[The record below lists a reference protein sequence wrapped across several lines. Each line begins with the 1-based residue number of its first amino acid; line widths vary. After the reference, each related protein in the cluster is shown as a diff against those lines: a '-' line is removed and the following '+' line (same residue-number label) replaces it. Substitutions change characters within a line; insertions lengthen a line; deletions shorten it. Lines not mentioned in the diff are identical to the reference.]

1 MTRHLLLLPS
11 LLALVAA
18 QAPMSSPAPA
28 LDAMLN
34 TTALTPAD
42 PAAINTMC
50 DGYLSRVA
58 AMRTALEQ
66 ETGRATLAT
75 FQRFDDIV
83 AVLGAAQGDAG
94 LLAEVAPDEP
104 RREAARSCQT
114 RVNEAGTALQLSRP
128 VYDRLK
134 AVPLA
139 GADAETGF
147 VLKRTLAE
155 FDRAGVSR
163 DEATRAR
170 VAALNKRLSELD
182 VRLEANIANSR
193 GIVKA
198 DPAELAG
205 LPADYIAAHRPGAD
219 GKVALST
226 DYPDYMPVMSYARSD
241 ALRRRMYEAFLT
253 RAWPQNDAVLGEM
266 FTVRDQLAKVL
277 GRPNYATVALENKMV
292 NTPAKAAAFIDQGV
306 TAGDRYARRDLATL
320 VARLR
325 KDQPAAADIA
335 PWQTGYYGQL
345 VRKEQYAVDPQ
356 QVRQYFA
363 YNDVRDGMLQLTRD
377 LMGVDIRP
385 WKTAT
390 WDPSVEAYEMLEGGK
405 VIGRFF
411 FDTHPRPG
419 KYSHANVVPLR
430 MGVAGRVI
438 PMAALVTNFP
448 AGDHSTG
455 LMEHRDVE
463 TFLHEYGH
471 LIHVML
477 SGKVHHASS
486 GMGNVEWDFIEAPS
500 QMLENFVWDYDTLAR
515 FAKDAKGNVIPRD
528 LVERMNRARYFGEA
542 LGDRRQF
549 GMSNVSLGYH
559 LGPPQPD
566 LTAQFV
572 TLMDRYGLPK
582 TAAGVHPQAS
592 FGHLGG
598 YSAYYYTYMWSK
610 TIATDLWTRFEREGL
625 RNPAVARAYRD
636 QVLAPGGSRPAAVLV
651 QDFLGRPLSLD
662 AYAARLAKG
671 Q

>member
-1 MTRHLLLLPS
+1 MTRRLLLLPS
-11 LLALVAA
+11 LLALAAA
-18 QAPMSSPAPA
+18 QAPAPAPA
-28 LDAMLN
+28 TDKMLA

-42 PAAINTMC
+42 PAAVNALC
-50 DGYLSRVA
+50 DAYLSRVA
-58 AMRTALEQ
+58 ALRTALEK
-66 ETGRATLAT
+66 ETGKATLAD
-75 FQRFDDIV
+75 FRRFDDI
-83 AVLGAAQGDAG
+83 AALLGAAQGDSN
-94 LLAEVAPDEP
+94 LIAEVAADEP
-104 RREAARSCQT
+104 RREAGRTCQT
-114 RVNEAGTALQLSRP
+114 RATEAATGVQLSRP

-139 GADAETGF
+139 GADAET
-147 VLKRTLAE
+147 VHVVRRTLAD

-163 DEATRAR
+163 DAATRTQ
-170 VAALNKRLSELD
+170 VAALNKRISELE
-182 VRLEANIANSR
+182 VRLEANIANGR
-193 GIVKA
+193 RTVKA
-198 DPAELAG
+198 DPGELGG
-205 LPADYIAAHRPGAD
+205 LPADFVAAHKPGAD
-219 GKVALST
+219 GKVELST
-226 DYPDYMPVMSYARSD
+226 DYPDYMPVMSYATSD
-241 ALRRRMYEAFLT
+241 ALRRRLFEAFQN
-253 RAWPQNDAVLGEM
+253 RAWPQNDVVMTEL
-266 FTVRDQLAKVL
+266 FTTRDRLAKLL

-292 NTPAKAAAFIDQGV
+292 DTPAKAAAFIDRGV
-306 TAGDRYARRDLATL
+306 TAGDRYARRDLGKL
-320 VARLR
+320 VDRLR
-325 KDQPAAADIA
+325 KDQPGATDIA
-335 PWQTGYYGQL
+335 QWQTGYYGQL

-363 YNDVRDGMLQLTRD
+363 YDDVRDGVLQLTRD
-377 LMGVDIRP
+377 LMQVEIRP

-390 WDPSVEAYEMLEGGK
+390 WDPSVEAYEMLDGGQ
-405 VIGRFF
+405 VIGRFY

-430 MGVAGRVI
+430 AGVAGRVI

-471 LIHVML
+471 LIHVLL
-477 SGKVHHASS
+477 SGKVQYASS
-486 GMGNVEWDFIEAPS
+486 NMGNIEWDFIEAPS

-528 LVERMNRARYFGEA
+528 LVARMNRARYFGEA

-549 GMSNVSLGYH
+549 GFSNASLGFH

-566 LTAQFV
+566 LTAQYV
-572 TLMDRYGLPK
+572 TLVDRYALPP
-582 TAAGVHPQAS
+582 TPAGVHPQAG

-598 YSAYYYTYMWSK
+598 YSAYYHTYMWSK
-610 TIATDLWTRFEREGL
+610 TIALDLWTRFEREGL
-625 RNPAVARAYRD
+625 RNPAVARAYREE
-636 QVLAPGGSRPAAVLV
+636 VLAPGASKPAATLV

-662 AYAARLAKG
+662 AYTARLAKG

>member
-1 MTRHLLLLPS
+1 MTRRLLLLPS
-11 LLALVAA
+11 LFVLAAA
-18 QAPMSSPAPA
+18 QAPVPAT
-28 LDAMLN
+28 DAMLN

-42 PAAINTMC
+42 PAAVNALC
-50 DGYLSRVA
+50 DSYLARIA
-58 AMRTALEQ
+58 TLRTALEQ
-66 ETGRATLAT
+66 EKGKATLAT
-75 FQRFDDIV
+75 YRRFDDI
-83 AVLGAAQGDAG
+83 AALIGAAQGDSG
-94 LLAEVAPDEP
+94 LIAEVAPDEA
-104 RREAARSCQT
+104 RRDAARACQT
-114 RVNEAGTALQLSRP
+114 RVDEASTALQLSRP

-139 GADAETGF
+139 GADAET
-147 VLKRTLAE
+147 VHVVTRTLGG

-163 DEATRAR
+163 DAATRTQ
-170 VAALNKRLSELD
+170 VAALNKRISELQ
-182 VRLEANIANSR
+182 VKQEANIANGR
-193 GIVKA
+193 RTVKA
-198 DPAELAG
+198 EPGELDG
-205 LPADYIAAHRPGAD
+205 LPADFIAAHKPGAD
-219 GKVALST
+219 GKVELST
-226 DYPDYMPVMSYARSD
+226 DYPDYMPVMSYAKSD
-241 ALRRRMYEAFLT
+241 ALRHRLFDAFQN
-253 RAWPQNDAVLGEM
+253 RAWPQNDAVLTEL
-266 FTVRDQLAKVL
+266 FTTRDQLAKLL

-325 KDQPAAADIA
+325 KDQPTATDIGQ
-335 PWQTGYYGQL
+335 WQIGYYGQL
-345 VRKEQYAVDPQ
+345 VRKEQYALDPQ

-363 YNDVRDGMLQLTRD
+363 YDDVRDGMLQLTRD
-377 LMGVDIRP
+377 LMGVEIRP

-390 WDPSVEAYEMLEGGK
+390 WDPSVEAYEMLDGGE
-405 VIGRFF
+405 VIGRFY

-430 MGVAGRVI
+430 AGVAGRVV

-448 AGDHSTG
+448 AGDHSAG

-477 SGKVHHASS
+477 SGKVQYASS
-486 GMGNVEWDFIEAPS
+486 NMGNIEWDFIEAPS

-515 FAKDAKGNVIPRD
+515 FARDAKGNVIPRD

-549 GMSNVSLGYH
+549 GFSNVSLGYH

-566 LTAQFV
+566 LTAQYV
-572 TLMDRYGLPK
+572 ALADRYALPP
-582 TAAGVHPQAS
+582 TPAGVHPQAGW
-592 FGHLGG
+592 GHLGG

-610 TIATDLWTRFEREGL
+610 TIALDLWTRFEREGL

-636 QVLAPGGSRPAAVLV
+636 KVLAPGGARPAAALV

-662 AYAARLAKG
+662 AYTARLAKG

>member
-18 QAPMSSPAPA
+18 QAPTAAPA
-28 LDAMLN
+28 SDTDAMLN

-42 PAAINTMC
+42 PAA
-50 DGYLSRVA
+50 VA
-58 AMRTALEQ
+58 ALCDRYLARAMALRTALEK
-66 ETGRATLAT
+66 ESGPATLAS
-75 FQRFDDIV
+75 FRRFDDI
-83 AVLGAAQGDAG
+83 AGLLGAAAGDSS
-94 LLAEVAPDEP
+94 LIAEVAPDEP
-104 RREAARSCQT
+104 RREAGRACQT
-114 RVNEAGTALQLSRP
+114 RVNEAATALQLSRP

-139 GADAETGF
+139 GADAETQH
-147 VLKRTLAE
+147 VVRRTLAD

-170 VAALNKRLSELD
+170 VAALSKRISELE
-182 VRLEANIANSR
+182 VRFEGNIAGSR
-193 GIVKA
+193 LVVKA
-198 DPAELAG
+198 DPAELDG
-205 LPADYIAAHRPGAD
+205 LPADFVAAHKPGAD
-219 GKVALST
+219 GKVEIST
-226 DYPDYMPVMSYARSD
+226 DYPDLMPVMSYARSD
-241 ALRRRMYEAFLT
+241 ALRRRLYTAFQS
-253 RAWPQNDAVLGEM
+253 RAWPQNDAVLSEM
-266 FTVRDQLAKVL
+266 FTTRDTLAKLL

-292 NTPAKAAAFIDQGV
+292 DTPAKAAAFIDRGV
-306 TAGDRYARRDLATL
+306 AAGDPYARRDLARL
-320 VARLR
+320 VERLR
-325 KDQPAAADIA
+325 KDQPGATDIA
-335 PWQTGYYGQL
+335 AWQTGYYGQL

-356 QVRQYFA
+356 AVRQYFA
-363 YNDVRDGMLQLTRD
+363 YDDVRDGMLQLTRD
-377 LMGVDIRP
+377 LMGVEIRP

-390 WDPSVEAYEMLEGGK
+390 WDPAVEAYEMLDGGQ
-405 VIGRFF
+405 VIGRFY

-430 MGVAGRVI
+430 AGVAGRVI

-448 AGDHSTG
+448 AGDHTTG

-477 SGKVHHASS
+477 SGRVHYASS
-486 GMGNVEWDFIEAPS
+486 GMGNLEWDFIEAPS

-549 GMSNVSLGYH
+549 GLSNASLGYH

-566 LTAQFV
+566 LTAQYIA
-572 TLMDRYGLPK
+572 LNDRYALPP
-582 TAAGVHPQAS
+582 TPAGVHPQAAW
-592 FGHLGG
+592 GHLGG

-610 TIATDLWTRFEREGL
+610 TIALDLWTRFEREGL
-625 RNPAVARAYRD
+625 RNPAVARAYREK
-636 QVLAPGGSRPAAVLV
+636 VLAPGGAKPAAALV

-662 AYAARLAKG
+662 AYTARLAKG
-671 Q
+671 K

>member
-18 QAPMSSPAPA
+18 QAPAPA
-28 LDAMLN
+28 IVPTIDAMLN

-42 PAAINTMC
+42 PAAVNALC
-50 DGYLSRVA
+50 DSYLSRVTA
-58 AMRTALEQ
+58 QRTALEK
-66 ETGRATLAT
+66 ETGTATLAT
-75 FQRFDDIV
+75 FRRYDDI
-83 AVLGAAQGDAG
+83 AGLLGAAAGDAS
-94 LLAEVAPDEP
+94 LIAEVAPDEP
-104 RREAARSCQT
+104 RREAARACQT
-114 RVNEAGTALQLSRP
+114 RVSEAATALSLSRP

-139 GADAETGF
+139 GTDAETEQ
-147 VLKRTLAE
+147 VVKRTLAD

-163 DEATRAR
+163 DEATRAK
-170 VAALNKRLSELD
+170 VAALSKRISELE
-182 VRLEANIANSR
+182 VRFEGNIADSR
-193 GIVKA
+193 LTVKA
-198 DPAELAG
+198 DPAELDG
-205 LPADYIAAHRPGAD
+205 LPADYIAAHKPGAD
-219 GKVALST
+219 GKVEIST
-226 DYPDYMPVMSYARSD
+226 DYPDLMPVMSYAKSD
-241 ALRRRMYEAFLT
+241 ALRQRLYTAFQS

-266 FTVRDQLAKVL
+266 LATRDQLAKLL

-292 NTPAKAAAFIDQGV
+292 DTPAKAAAFIEKGV
-306 TAGDRYARRDLATL
+306 AAGDAYARRDLARL
-320 VARLR
+320 LDRLR
-325 KDQPAAADIA
+325 KDRPGATDIA
-335 PWQTGYYGQL
+335 QWQTGYYGQL
-345 VRKEQYAVDPQ
+345 IRKEQYSVDPQ
-356 QVRQYFA
+356 AVRQYFA
-363 YNDVRDGMLQLTRD
+363 YDDVRDGMLQLTRD
-377 LMGVDIRP
+377 LMGVEIRP

-390 WDPSVEAYEMLEGGK
+390 WDPSVEAYEMLDGGR
-405 VIGRFF
+405 VIGRFY

-430 MGVAGRVI
+430 AGVAGRVV

-477 SGKVHHASS
+477 SGKVHYASS
-486 GMGNVEWDFIEAPS
+486 NMSNIEWDFIEAPS

-549 GMSNVSLGYH
+549 GFSNTSLGYH
-559 LGPPQPD
+559 LGPPQAD
-566 LTAQFV
+566 LTAQYRA
-572 TLMDRYGLPK
+572 LNDRYSLP
-582 TAAGVHPQAS
+582 TTPAGVHPQTGW
-592 FGHLGG
+592 GHLAG

-610 TIATDLWTRFEREGL
+610 TIALDLWTRFEREGL

-636 QVLAPGGSRPAAVLV
+636 RVLAPGASTPAATLV

-662 AYAARLAKG
+662 AYTARLAKG
-671 Q
+671 K